1 MDKKKII
8 AWIIIC
14 LVLFFIPAIFMKQFF
29 NLDNMV
35 TVPTINYGEITMPGL
50 LAGGIAF
57 WGFVLIICGI
67 INAGHDGYIYLKRF
81 ISKKNKTA

>member
-35 TVPTINYGEITMPGL
+35 TIPTINFGDITMPGL
-50 LAGGIAF
+50 LAGGIGF
-57 WGFVLIICGI
+57 WGFILIIYGI
-67 INAGHDGYIYLKRF
+67 IIAVRDGYKWIV
-81 ISKKNKTA
+81 SKKKKTA

>member
-29 NLDNMV
+29 NLEKMV
-35 TVPTINYGEITMPGL
+35 TIPTINFGNITLPGL
-50 LAGGIAF
+50 LVGGIAF

-67 INAGHDGYIYLKRF
+67 ISAVHDGYKWIV
-81 ISKKNKTA
+81 SKKKKTA